1 MTLHKGKGKSYLH
14 HSLST
19 GWFINHKVNG
29 QSGGFQHQSLDLLQD
44 GILIYDR
51 SGTIHQTNPAASIT
65 LGPGESDTFI
75 GRNIQE
81 FIPKEF
87 VEAYQSLVEIAVISG
102 RPVGPIEMELLSS
115 RGIKIHVR
123 IKLGLI
129 KNGTEQS
136 ILLNIHDITEWK
148 SVNNELFQMH
158 FELEQSYW
166 STLDGWGR
174 ALELRD
180 DETEGHTRRV
190 TETTVNLA
198 MRYGVSLQDI
208 QHIRHG
214 ALLHDIGKMAIPD
227 AILLKPGP
235 LSPDE
240 WVIMKRHPV
249 YALELLKPI
258 PYLKPSL
265 GIPYSHHEKWDGSGY
280 PLGLKGEE
288 IPLAARLFAIV
299 DVWDALLSDRPYR
312 HGWPQEKV
320 LNYIR
325 EKSGTHFEPDI
336 VDVFL
341 RLY

>member
-1 MTLHKGKGKSYLH
+1 MDD
-14 HSLST
+14 
-19 GWFINHKVNG
+19 
-29 QSGGFQHQSLDLLQD
+29 FQNQPLDLLQD

-51 SGTIHQTNPAASIT
+51 SGTIRQTNPAASLT
-65 LGPGESDTFI
+65 LGPGESDTFV
-75 GRNIQE
+75 GRNISQ

-87 VEAYQSLVEIAVISG
+87 FEEYQSLVEIAVISG
-102 RPVGPIEMELLSS
+102 EPVGPIEMELLSS
-115 RGIKIHVR
+115 RSIMIQVR
-123 IKLGLI
+123 IKLGLL
-129 KNGTEQS
+129 NRGTEQF

-166 STLDGWGR
+166 GTLDGWGR

-190 TETTVNLA
+190 TDTTVNLA

-235 LSPDE
+235 LTDDE
-240 WVIMKRHPV
+240 WVVMRRHPV

-280 PLGLKGEE
+280 PLGLKGNE
-288 IPLAARLFAIV
+288 IPLGARLFAVV

-312 HGWPQEKV
+312 KGWPQEKV

-325 EKSGTHFEPDI
+325 EKSGTHFDPDI